1 MRNPSAAPEGAAHP
15 SRSSGLSRRSFL
27 AAAAALGLL
36 PAGGWPDF
44 SPAHMLLPVITLAL
58 PQVAV
63 IARLIRGSML
73 EALRSDHVRTA
84 RAYGLPLSM
93 VVGVHA
99 LRAASLPVLSYLG
112 PAAAAQ
118 ELPLA
123 AFQQPGRDQV
133 VEAGDDH
140 AEAEAAG
147 IALHRI
153 GSQRRLLARGRS
165 ATRGTTRP

>member
-1 MRNPSAAPEGAAHP
+1 MRNLSAAPEGAAHP

-84 RAYGLPLSM
+84 RAYGLPSK
-93 VVGVHA
+93 
-99 LRAASLPVLSYLG
+99 RPVN
-112 PAAAAQ
+112 
-118 ELPLA
+118 
-123 AFQQPGRDQV
+123 
-133 VEAGDDH
+133 
-140 AEAEAAG
+140 
-147 IALHRI
+147 
-153 GSQRRLLARGRS
+153 
-165 ATRGTTRP
+165 